1 MHSDDSTTFTAKAD
15 GFTSYFTH
23 KKQINIKNQNN
34 KTKVKTKIRVRTEEK
49 HSEPTSASPEARG
62 AGKERGAQP
71 ARSPTPAGPARPRPA
86 ALASGRGRGRGTVL
100 RDRYLLGA
108 ACSMP
113 PPPPPPPSPGRR
125 LGSTGPA
132 PAQLLATFPA
142 RAAGPLSAA
151 RALPRPRTS
160 PASQATAATAAYP
173 GAAPSRLSLATS
185 GAVSSAGWAAEAS
198 LGMAPPTRRGAGDG
212 APAGGR
218 EGGKRWR
225 RPCERPR
232 R

>member
-1 MHSDDSTTFTAKAD
+1 MHSDDSSTFTAKAD

-23 KKQINIKNQNN
+23 KRQILKIKTIKRRLKRRLAYVLQ
-34 KTKVKTKIRVRTEEK
+34 ES
-49 HSEPTSASPEARG
+49 HSEPTSAPPEARG
-62 AGKERGAQP
+62 AGRERGAQP
-71 ARSPTPAGPARPRPA
+71 ARPQPDPHRPRQASPPP
-86 ALASGRGRGRGTVL
+86 ALASGRGRGRGKVP

-113 PPPPPPPSPGRR
+113 PPSPGRR
-125 LGSTGPA
+125 LGSAGPA

-160 PASQATAATAAYP
+160 PASQATTATAAYP
-173 GAAPSRLSLATS
+173 GAAPSRLSLDTS
-185 GAVSSAGWAAEAS
+185 GAVSSAGWPAETS
-198 LGMAPPTRRGAGDG
+198 LGMTPPTRRGADGG

-225 RPCERPR
+225 RPCERR
-232 R
+232 RR